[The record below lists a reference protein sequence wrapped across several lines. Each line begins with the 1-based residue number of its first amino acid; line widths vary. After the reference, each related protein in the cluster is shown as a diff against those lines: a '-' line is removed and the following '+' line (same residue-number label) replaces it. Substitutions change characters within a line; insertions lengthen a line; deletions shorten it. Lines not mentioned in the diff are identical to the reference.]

1 MEGRVARADQQETLI
16 STITDRHL
24 GRKVRLKEKVASKKC
39 IFSKVSKPKASPAAV
54 VSRFIFEEEK
64 KPRSSPSKEVK
75 TAKDELQQLEERIR
89 AVELELNIFFENLI
103 KIIGPRRKRPLGQGV
118 E

>member
-1 MEGRVARADQQETLI
+1 M
-16 STITDRHL
+16 
-24 GRKVRLKEKVASKKC
+24 SKKC
-39 IFSKVSKPKASPAAV
+39 TFSKVSKPKASPAAV

-89 AVELELNIFFENLI
+89 AVELELDIFENLI